1 MVPNMRWRNAAA
13 RRVRKDS
20 PAVPA
25 GCGAPCGAPSPIVE
39 GSIFAPKSADTR
51 EPTVCLP
58 AGAISAETRADL
70 NNYERNENSQ
80 EGARKERVRGEGT
93 LRRTR

>member
-1 MVPNMRWRNAAA
+1 MVPNMRWRNAPA

-25 GCGAPCGAPSPIVE
+25 GCGTPPSIVE

-51 EPTVCLP
+51 EPIVCLP

>member
-25 GCGAPCGAPSPIVE
+25 GCGAPSSIVE

-70 NNYERNENSQ
+70 NNYFRKYKRTENSQ

-93 LRRTR
+93 RRRTR

>member
-1 MVPNMRWRNAAA
+1 MVPQMQRRNAPA

-25 GCGAPCGAPSPIVE
+25 GCGAPSSIVE

>member
-20 PAVPA
+20 PEVPA
-25 GCGAPCGAPSPIVE
+25 GCGAPSSIVE
-39 GSIFAPKSADTR
+39 GSIFAPKSRTPASR
-51 EPTVCLP
+51 PCALP

>member
-1 MVPNMRWRNAAA
+1 MVAEC
-13 RRVRKDS
+13 RRTTR
-20 PAVPA
+20 AQRLA
-25 GCGAPCGAPSPIVE
+25 G
-39 GSIFAPKSADTR
+39 GSRRLRGTVIDRGGVNLRAEESDTR